1 MKNAN
6 KSLKIG
12 IVLYPTFGG
21 SGVLATE
28 LGKKLADRGHHIHFI
43 ASAQP
48 ARLDGYHQNIFF
60 HEVNVPSYPLFEFTP
75 YEVALT
81 SHLVHVAQ
89 SAQLD
94 LIHAHYAIPHAS
106 AAVLARQI
114 LADKGIRVP
123 VVTTLHGTDITL
135 VGKDRSY
142 EPVISYAINQS
153 DAVTAV
159 SNYLKTE
166 TLNHFHVKSELEVV
180 YNFIDTSKVIL
191 KPDDCIKRFA
201 APENQLL
208 VTHISNFR
216 PVKRVMDVIQ
226 TFARI
231 QEKIPARLL
240 MVGDGP
246 LRQEA
251 ENLAQELGIRDE
263 VLFIGKS
270 KDTTRLLACSDL
282 FILPSESESFGL
294 SALEAMACGVPVIA
308 TDTGGMPEVQI
319 HGETGFLCPIGDIAC
334 MASHAIELLSNTEMR
349 ERFGNAARN
358 RANLFSS
365 ETIIPQYE
373 AIYRKVLENNG

>member
-1 MKNAN
+1 MKNTN

-28 LGKKLADRGHHIHFI
+28 LGKKLAARGHHIHFI

-60 HEVNVPSYPLFEFTP
+60 HEVHVPSYPLFEFTP

-94 LIHAHYAIPHAS
+94 VIHAHYAIPHAS

-135 VGKDRSY
+135 VGRDRSY

-166 TLNHFHVKSELEVV
+166 TLNHFHVKSEIEVV
-180 YNFIDTSKVIL
+180 YNFIDSTEVTL
-191 KPDDCIKRFA
+191 KPDECIKRFA
-201 APENQLL
+201 APNDELL
-208 VTHISNFR
+208 ITHISNFR

-226 TFARI
+226 TFARV
-231 QEKIPARLL
+231 QERVAARLL

-251 ENLAQELGIRDE
+251 ENLSAQLGIRDK

-319 HGETGFLCPIGDIAC
+319 HGETGFLCPIGDVEC
-334 MASHAIELLSNTEMR
+334 MANHAVELLSNPELR
-349 ERFGNAARN
+349 ARFGQNARL
-358 RANLFSS
+358 RANNFRSDM
-365 ETIIPQYE
+365 IVPQYE
-373 AIYRKVLENNG
+373 ALYRKVLDFKA